1 MRTVVEAFVE
11 EKELLPCLEIQ
22 GKLVYYKEIVHSC
35 DLAVLYENEKPL
47 YGFKGIIHTETSRP
61 FITLLAEKRHLAG
74 INSGDVVL
82 VRICREK
89 QEVEFVT
96 KVREWGQMNI
106 PKAILDLLEIKSQ
119 ETILVNIMAKAQNL
133 INITDAKID
142 LAQMTDYDNG
152 VKVIPRALDFVTVYR
167 KQKVPI
173 TLPRFI
179 ELSPKLVELF
189 FLIHG
194 DGHYAEKLYF
204 ANKSPEL
211 HKFVMNE
218 FENML
223 RIPKNLW
230 RSRILLHDL
239 ENTPAAKEYWQSR
252 LELNDVQFYNAS
264 KCVLNTDATGNL
276 RIILD
281 KTIVSLIFRYVFEI
295 MKKNLNKITALHA
308 LNGLLAAEGGAQIS
322 KKGLHRLT
330 LSHGQKEK
338 ELFKK
343 ILHNSRTSYLWKD
356 VQDKMFVIESWPH
369 LRTFFKVFLDESIIP
384 FRIHS
389 ERRKRAVEGFLK
401 HSFTKTMSK
410 YLTCINQNNNVTVE
424 KLSTF
429 LKIRGDSILDTLRKS
444 QYAQFVYLKGRGV
457 NRSPFIIAITYEGTE
472 FLLLISRLEKCE

>member
-11 EKELLPCLEIQ
+11 EKELLPCLEIH
-22 GKLVYYKEIVHSC
+22 GKLVSYKEIVHSC

-47 YGFKGIIHTETSRP
+47 YGFKDIIHTETSRP

-74 INSGDVVL
+74 INPGDVVL

-106 PKAILDLLEIKSQ
+106 PKAILGLLEIKSQ

-133 INITDAKID
+133 INITDERID
-142 LAQMTDYDNG
+142 LAQMADYDKG

-179 ELSPKLVELF
+179 EFSPKLVELF

-194 DGHYAEKLYF
+194 DGHYAKKLYF

-218 FENML
+218 FENLL

-230 RSRILLHDL
+230 RSRILLHNL
-239 ENTPAAKEYWQSR
+239 ENTPTAKEYWKRR
-252 LELNDVQFYNAS
+252 LELNDAQFYNSS

-281 KTIVSLIFRYVFEI
+281 KTIVSLIFRYIFEI
-295 MKKNLNKITALHA
+295 MKKSLDKITALHA

-330 LSHGQKEK
+330 LSYGQKEK
-338 ELFKK
+338 VLFQR
-343 ILHNSRTSYLWKD
+343 ILQISGTSQWKD
-356 VQDKMFVIESWPH
+356 VQNKMFVIESWPH
-369 LRTFFKVFLDESIIP
+369 LHNFFKVFLAESIIP

-424 KLSTF
+424 KLSTL
-429 LKIRGDSILDTLRKS
+429 LKIRRDSILDTIRKS
-444 QYAQFVYLKGRGV
+444 QYAQFVGIVGRGV
-457 NRSPFIIAITYEGTE
+457 NRSPFIISITDEGTE
-472 FLLLISRLEKCE
+472 FLRLISRLEKCT